1 MWVLDHKE
9 GWMLKN
15 CCFQIVV
22 LEKTRESLGLQ
33 GDQSTLKEISPKY
46 SLEGLILKLKLLYFG
61 HMMWRA
67 NSLEKTLILGKTEG
81 RRRRGQQRMRWL
93 DAITDWMNMNL
104 SKLWEM
110 VKDREARH
118 AAVHGVTKSDMNE
131 QLNSNKQVTAR
142 VNIYILGINE
152 LKWNRWI

>member
-9 GWMLKN
+9 GWVPKN
-15 CCFQIVV
+15 CCLQVVV

-46 SLEGLILKLKLLYFG
+46 SLERLILKLKLHYFG
-61 HMMWRA
+61 HTMWRA
-67 NSLEKTLILGKTEG
+67 SSLEKTLILGKTEG
-81 RRRRGQQRMRWL
+81 RRRRGQRRMRWL

-104 SKLWEM
+104 SKLWET
-110 VKDREARH
+110 VKDRELRH
-118 AAVHGVTKSDMNE
+118 AAAHGVTKSDTTE

-142 VNIYILGINE
+142 VNIDILGINE

>member
-9 GWMLKN
+9 GGMLKN

-61 HMMWRA
+61 HVMWRA

-81 RRRRGQQRMRWL
+81 RRRRGQWRMRWL

-142 VNIYILGINE
+142 GNIDILGINE

>member
-61 HMMWRA
+61 HVMWRA

-81 RRRRGQQRMRWL
+81 RRRRGQWRMRWL

-110 VKDREARH
+110 VKDGEARH

-142 VNIYILGINE
+142 VNIDILGINE

>member
-9 GWMLKN
+9 GWMLRN

-61 HMMWRA
+61 HVMWRA
-67 NSLEKTLILGKTEG
+67 NSLEKTLILGTTEG
-81 RRRRGQQRMRWL
+81 RRRRGQWRMRWL

-110 VKDREARH
+110 VKDGEARH

-142 VNIYILGINE
+142 VNIDILGINE